1 MKSKPLDPTQNKVS
15 GILLV
20 NKPKGKTSFSLVSA
34 IRKLYNV
41 KKVGHAGT
49 LDPFATGVMI
59 LLIGKDCTRLSDRF
73 LHQDK
78 EYIATLHLG
87 VRTDSYDCDGAVLE
101 ENTTIPAL
109 SDIEKVLPSFQGE
122 IDQIPPM
129 FSAKK
134 INGKKLYELAR
145 KGIEIER
152 KPARVTVDIELLHYE
167 YPLLS
172 IRVACSKGTYIR
184 SLAEDIG
191 AMLGCGAHLSEL
203 TRTKSG
209 NFSIEECSP
218 GELLLDPSSIHSLK
232 LINPEDVP
240 FLMKKI

>member
-1 MKSKPLDPTQNKVS
+1 MKKKEPDPSQNKVS

-59 LLIGKDCTRLSDRF
+59 LLIGKECTRLSDRF

-78 EYIATLHLG
+78 QYIATLHLG

-101 ENTTIPAL
+101 ENATIPSLA
-109 SDIEKVLPSFQGE
+109 SIEKVLSSFQGE

-145 KGIEIER
+145 KGIEVER
-152 KPARVTVDIELLHYE
+152 KPSRVTVNTEFLHYE

-172 IRVACSKGTYIR
+172 LRVSCSKGTYIR
-184 SLAEDIG
+184 SIAEDVG
-191 AMLGCGAHLSEL
+191 RMLGCGAHLSEL

-209 NFSIEECSP
+209 QFSIEECFP
-218 GELLLDPSSIHSLK
+218 GELLWEPSSLDTLKLLDPESI
-232 LINPEDVP
+232 P